1 MGLGDEDATRSEL
14 TFVEEVAVAFEQG
27 GLPRMAGRIIGWLLI
42 CDPPEQT
49 SDQLARVLQASKGSI
64 SSSTRLLV
72 PSGLVERMSRPGERR
87 DYFRLRNEAWAELV
101 RARLDQVTSFREL
114 TQRGLALLAD
124 DAAARRARL
133 EDVSSFYTWLDA
145 RLAELWTAWDEERP
159 RPDPSRSG
167 AERGD
172 RPSGS
177 TQNGRGP

>member
-1 MGLGDEDATRSEL
+1 MGLGDAAATRSEL

-49 SDQLARVLQASKGSI
+49 SDQLAGVLQASKGSI

-101 RARLDQVTSFREL
+101 RARLAQVTSFREL
-114 TQRGLALLAD
+114 TERGLTLLAD
-124 DAAARRARL
+124 DEPGRRARL
-133 EDVSSFYTWLDA
+133 EDVSNFYAWLDVQ
-145 RLAELWTAWDEERP
+145 LADLWTAWDQQRP
-159 RPDPSRSG
+159 RPDATR
-167 AERGD
+167 
-172 RPSGS
+172 
-177 TQNGRGP
+177 NGHGP